1 MLALA
6 TNPVDGASTRFR
18 VEQWRDHLRAEGV
31 ELQLEPFYPLSAS
44 GFVYQ
49 EGRALAKIRQFSE
62 GAARRVD
69 LLRKLPALADVLFV
83 HREAFPLGWSVL
95 LNRIERFPGAIIYDY
110 DDALFVPQRS
120 GRGILEWVERV
131 DTPARLM
138 RISDVVLAGN
148 PFLAE
153 YARRFS
159 DRVILLPT
167 CIDTDRFKPRE
178 HLQSQGRC
186 TVGWIGSHSTAKYLQ
201 GLIPAL
207 ERAAACVPFDLYV
220 VGGPVPIS
228 AKGIG
233 VVQAPWS
240 LDREVEDFQRCDI
253 GVYPLWTD
261 EWSQGKSG
269 FKAIQFMAC
278 GILVIASPVGVTR
291 DIIQTGVNG
300 LLSSTVE
307 EWAST
312 LVRLVSDLGFRMAL
326 GAAGR
331 RTIERRY
338 SVTTQA
344 FTFTSAVREA
354 IARAV
359 LRRGVRG

>member
-18 VEQWRDHLRAEGV
+18 VEQWRDHLRAEGI

-131 DTPARLM
+131 DMPARLM

-233 VVQAPWS
+233 IVQAPWS
-240 LDREVEDFQRCDI
+240 LDREVEDFQRCD
-253 GVYPLWTD
+253 
-261 EWSQGKSG
+261 
-269 FKAIQFMAC
+269 MAC
-278 GILVIASPVGVTR
+278 GIPVIASPVGVTR

-312 LVRLVSDLGFRMAL
+312 LVRLVSDPGFRMAL

-331 RTIERRY
+331 RTIEQRY

-354 IARAV
+354 IARAA